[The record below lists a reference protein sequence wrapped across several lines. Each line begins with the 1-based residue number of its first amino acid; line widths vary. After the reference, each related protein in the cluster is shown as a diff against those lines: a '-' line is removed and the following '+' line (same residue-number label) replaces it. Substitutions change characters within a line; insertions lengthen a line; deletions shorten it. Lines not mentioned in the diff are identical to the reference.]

1 MKPKQRMATMPHLLS
16 PLNILLRTAR
26 VGVGVEAAR
35 KRKRV
40 SSRLAR
46 PQCGVYTR
54 TQRCMA
60 TAPLPR
66 HTPAHSTGGRASRAR
81 GRTHLESHRVAQRK
95 LNSNGRVEIFFLLSN
110 FNLPGGR
117 PGPRTSH
124 SPGREREREK
134 ERALLGTISI
144 TGWSRARPADRR
156 CLALCGLD

>member
-1 MKPKQRMATMPHLLS
+1 VKPKQRMATMPHLLS

-60 TAPLPR
+60 TAPL

-81 GRTHLESHRVAQRK
+81 GRTHLESHRIAQRK

-110 FNLPGGR
+110 FLPGGR
-117 PGPRTSH
+117 RGGATNVD
-124 SPGREREREK
+124 
-134 ERALLGTISI
+134 TDI
-144 TGWSRARPADRR
+144 D
-156 CLALCGLD
+156 LDMD